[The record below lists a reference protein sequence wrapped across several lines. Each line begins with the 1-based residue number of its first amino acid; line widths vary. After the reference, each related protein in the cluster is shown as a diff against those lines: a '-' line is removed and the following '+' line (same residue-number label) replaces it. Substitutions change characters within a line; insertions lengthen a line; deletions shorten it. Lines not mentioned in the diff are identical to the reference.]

1 MFTNK
6 KQAKEAITCF
16 AFANKKPLAC
26 YVDDSRRMKFKCK
39 LPCKWV
45 VWLSKSKRLDPNDF
59 MIKTMSTKHKN
70 CPQKRTKFGN
80 SNFLAVAF
88 EDIIRVMPNIKI
100 PALQVVVKMKF
111 SIRISADISRR
122 KRDSARRKIE
132 GDHVGQFN
140 RLWDYNHELKKS
152 HPRSRVLI
160 NYEQERD
167 ANGDHKFKRIYVCL
181 RPLVEDKKKG
191 LESALREK

>member
-80 SNFLAVAF
+80 STAK
-88 EDIIRVMPNIKI
+88 MP
-100 PALQVVVKMKF
+100 LLGML
-111 SIRISADISRR
+111 ISRR
-122 KRDSARRKIE
+122 TVYARRKIE

-140 RLWDYNHELKKS
+140 RL
-152 HPRSRVLI
+152 
-160 NYEQERD
+160 
-167 ANGDHKFKRIYVCL
+167 
-181 RPLVEDKKKG
+181 
-191 LESALREK
+191 